1 MAAQPESPQPDS
13 PPRATTP
20 GGAASS
26 GAAAADRGPELPGAT
41 PHQLHDDPLLA
52 SLVLVTQLLGRPC
65 TAQQLS
71 SGLPL
76 VDQCLT
82 PSLLTRAAGRAQCSA
97 RIVRRKLGGWSRSVF
112 PAILFLKNQRTCV
125 LIRERADQYLV
136 QYPESPEPVEVHK
149 ADLEIE
155 YAGLAAFVRPKY
167 RTEDR
172 TQDAHMRARSGHWF
186 WAAMLGNW
194 KLYRDAVAAAVLINI
209 FALVMPLYTMNIYD
223 RVIPNSAVET
233 LWALT
238 IGIALAMVFNLALT
252 AIRAYVVDIASKR
265 VDVELSSRIMEQVL
279 DLRMESRP
287 VSVGSFASNLRSF
300 ESVRD
305 FIASASLTT
314 LVDLPFVV
322 LFLAVLAWISPW
334 MVAPPIV
341 AILIILFVSLFSL
354 ARVEKM
360 TLESFQAGAQRNAG
374 LIEALNGMET
384 VKALNAQSHSQR
396 MWEESTRWLA
406 ELGAHIK
413 LTSSVT
419 VSFVQ
424 TCQQLVN
431 ISVVVIGVYLVQ
443 DGMTMGGI
451 IAASMISGRCLAPL
465 GQVVGLMMQYHN
477 AKASLKSIDNY
488 MSMPVER
495 PADRAFM
502 PRPQLRGGI
511 EFQGVTF
518 AYPNT
523 QMAALDDVSFRIQ
536 PGEKVGIIGRIGSGK
551 TTLEKLV
558 LKLYAPVQGAI
569 LVDGIDLN
577 QIDPADVRRTIGYV
591 PQDPVLFYG
600 TLKHNLTIASP
611 FASDEDVLRAAQLA
625 GVDEFAAAH
634 PEGYN
639 MIVGERGDS
648 LSGGQRQSIAIARA
662 LVNDPQILLLDE
674 PSSNMDH
681 QSESQLKA
689 RLRAASQGKTMILVT
704 HRTSLLDLVDRL
716 MVIDHGRIVADG
728 PKAQVVEALR
738 QGRIGGARRS

>member
-1 MAAQPESPQPDS
+1 MAAQPETNANPSDAAPEIP
-13 PPRATTP
+13 
-20 GGAASS
+20 GAA
-26 GAAAADRGPELPGAT
+26 
-41 PHQLHDDPLLA
+41 PHQLHDDSLLA
-52 SLVLVTQLLGRPC
+52 SLVLVTRLLGRPC

-76 VDQCLT
+76 VDQRLT
-82 PSLLTRAAGRAQCSA
+82 PSLLGRAASRAQCSA
-97 RIVRRKLGGWSRSVF
+97 RIVRRALGNWSRGVM
-112 PAILFLKNQRTCV
+112 PAILFLKNQRACV
-125 LIRERADQYLV
+125 LILERRDHYLV
-136 QYPESPEPVEVHK
+136 HYPEAAEPVEVPR
-149 ADLEIE
+149 AELEAE
-155 YAGLAAFVRPKY
+155 YAGLACFVQPRY

-238 IGIALAMVFNLALT
+238 IGIALAMVFNLVLT

-314 LVDLPFVV
+314 LVDLPFVL

-334 MVAPPIV
+334 MVLPPLV
-341 AILIILFVSLFSL
+341 AIAVILIVSLFSL

-431 ISVVVIGVYLVQ
+431 IAVVVIGVYLVQ
-443 DGMTMGGI
+443 EGMTMGGI

-488 MSMPVER
+488 MGMPVER
-495 PADRAFM
+495 PADRSFM
-502 PRPQLRGGI
+502 PRPVLRGGI

-518 AYPNT
+518 AYPNCSL
-523 QMAALDDVSFRIQ
+523 AALDNISFRVQ
-536 PGEKVGIIGRIGSGK
+536 PGEKIGIIGRIGSGK
-551 TTLEKLV
+551 TTLEKLI
-558 LKLYAPVQGAI
+558 LKLYAPTSGAVLI
-569 LVDGIDLN
+569 DGIDLN
-577 QIDPADVRRTIGYV
+577 QIDPADVRRAVGYV

-611 FASDEDVLRAAQLA
+611 FATDEDVLRAATLA
-625 GVDEFAAAH
+625 GVDEFAASH
-634 PEGYN
+634 PEGYD

-681 QSESQLKA
+681 QSESQLKT
-689 RLRAASQGKTMILVT
+689 RLRAASEGKTLILVT

-716 MVIDHGRIVADG
+716 MVVDHGRIVADG

>member
-1 MAAQPESPQPDS
+1 MAAQPETPSGKDILRDGPQA
-13 PPRATTP
+13 PPGP
-20 GGAASS
+20 GLTGVTA
-26 GAAAADRGPELPGAT
+26 
-41 PHQLHDDPLLA
+41 QQVHDDSLLA
-52 SLVLVTQLLGRPC
+52 SLVVITRLLGRPC

-76 VDQCLT
+76 EDQKLT
-82 PSLLTRAAGRAQCSA
+82 PSLLARAASRAQCSA
-97 RIVRRKLGGWSRSVF
+97 HIVRRRLGGWSRAVL
-112 PAILFLKNQRTCV
+112 PAILLLNNQRACV
-125 LIRERADQYLV
+125 LIQEHPKFYV
-136 QYPESPEPVEVHK
+136 VHYPEAAEPVEVPR
-149 ADLEIE
+149 ADLEAE
-155 YAGLAAFVRPKY
+155 YSGLACFVQPRY
-167 RTEDR
+167 RTEGR

-223 RVIPNSAVET
+223 RVVPNNAVET

-238 IGIALAMVFNLALT
+238 IGIALAMVFNLVLT
-252 AIRAYVVDIASKR
+252 AIRAFVVDIASKR

-314 LVDLPFVV
+314 LVDLPFVA

-334 MVAPPIV
+334 MVLPPLVAIALIV
-341 AILIILFVSLFSL
+341 AVSLVSL

-384 VKALNAQSHSQR
+384 VKALNAQSYSQR

-413 LTSSVT
+413 VTSSVT

-424 TCQQLVN
+424 TCQQIVN

-443 DGMTMGGI
+443 SVGLTMGGI

-495 PADRAFM
+495 PAHHSFM
-502 PRPQLRGGI
+502 PRPVLQGGI

-523 QMAALDDVSFRIQ
+523 QVPALDEVSFRIQ

-551 TTLEKLV
+551 TTLEKLI
-558 LKLYAPVQGAI
+558 LKLYAPTAGT
-569 LVDGIDLN
+569 LLLDGIDLN
-577 QIDPADVRRTIGYV
+577 QIDPADVRRAIGYV

-600 TLKHNLTIASP
+600 TLKHNLTIATP
-611 FASDEDVLRAAQLA
+611 FASDEDVLAAARMA

-662 LVNDPQILLLDE
+662 LVNNPQILLLDE
-674 PSSNMDH
+674 PSSNMDY

-689 RLRAASQGKTMILVT
+689 RLKAAGQDKTLVLVT

-716 MVIDHGRIVADG
+716 MVIDHGRIMADG
-728 PKAQVVEALR
+728 PKAQVVDALR
-738 QGRIGGARRS
+738 HGRIGSARRV

>member
-1 MAAQPESPQPDS
+1 MAARPENSQTAGEVLQDAPL
-13 PPRATTP
+13 PPAGGP
-20 GGAASS
+20 GIS
-26 GAAAADRGPELPGAT
+26 GATAQ
-41 PHQLHDDPLLA
+41 QLHDDSLLT
-52 SLVLVTQLLGRPC
+52 SLAVITRLLGRPC

-76 VDQCLT
+76 VDQKLT
-82 PSLLTRAAGRAQCSA
+82 PSLLSRAASRAQCSA
-97 RIVRRKLGGWSRSVF
+97 RIVRRSLGGWSRAIL
-112 PAILFLKNQRTCV
+112 PAILFLNNQRACV
-125 LIRERADQYLV
+125 LIQEHPKFYVVHYA
-136 QYPESPEPVEVHK
+136 EAAEPVEVPR
-149 ADLEIE
+149 ADLEAE
-155 YAGLAAFVRPKY
+155 YSGLACFVQPRY

-172 TQDAHMRARSGHWF
+172 TQDAHMAARSGHWF

-194 KLYRDAVAAAVLINI
+194 KLYRDAIAAAVLINI

-223 RVIPNSAVET
+223 RVVPNNAVET

-238 IGIALAMVFNLALT
+238 LGIALAMVFNLVLT
-252 AIRAYVVDIASKR
+252 AIRAFVVDIASKR

-287 VSVGSFASNLRSF
+287 TSVGSFASNLRSF

-322 LFLAVLAWISPW
+322 LFLAVMAWISPW
-334 MVAPPIV
+334 MVIPPIV
-341 AILIILFVSLFSL
+341 AIIVIVVVSVVSL

-360 TLESFQAGAQRNAG
+360 TLDSFQASAQRNAG
-374 LIEALNGMET
+374 LIESLNGMET
-384 VKALNAQSHSQR
+384 VKALNAQSYSQR

-406 ELGAHIK
+406 ELNAHIRV
-413 LTSSVT
+413 TSSVT

-443 DGMTMGGI
+443 SVGLTMGGI
-451 IAASMISGRCLAPL
+451 IAAAMISGRCLAPL
-465 GQVVGLMMQYHN
+465 AQVVGLMMQYHN

-488 MSMPVER
+488 MEMPVER
-495 PADRAFM
+495 PAEHSFM
-502 PRPQLRGGI
+502 PRPVLQGGI
-511 EFQGVTF
+511 EFQGLSF
-518 AYPNT
+518 AYPGS
-523 QMAALDDVSFRIQ
+523 QIAALDNVSFRIR

-551 TTLEKLV
+551 TTLEKLI
-558 LKLYAPVQGAI
+558 LKLYAPTAGTLLI
-569 LVDGIDLN
+569 DGIDLN
-577 QIDPADVRRTIGYV
+577 QIDPADVRRAIGYV

-600 TLKHNLTIASP
+600 TLKHNLTIATP
-611 FASDEDVLRAAQLA
+611 FASDEDVLAAARLA

-648 LSGGQRQSIAIARA
+648 LSGGQRQSIAVARA
-662 LVNDPQILLLDE
+662 LVNNPQILLLDE

-689 RLRAASQGKTMILVT
+689 RLKAASQDKTLILVT

-716 MVIDHGRIVADG
+716 MVIDHGRIMADG
-728 PKAQVVEALR
+728 PKDQVVEALR
-738 QGRIGGARRS
+738 QGRIGGARRT

>member
-1 MAAQPESPQPDS
+1 MAAQPEAINP
-13 PPRATTP
+13 A
-20 GGAASS
+20 GAAPAS
-26 GAAAADRGPELPGAT
+26 ELPGAT
-41 PHQLHDDPLLA
+41 PHQLHDDSLLN
-52 SLVLVTQLLGRPC
+52 SLVLVTRLLGRPC

-76 VDQCLT
+76 VDQRLT
-82 PSLLTRAAGRAQCSA
+82 PSLLGRAAGRAQCSA
-97 RIVRRKLGGWSRSVF
+97 RIVRRALGNWSRSIM
-112 PAILFLKNQRTCV
+112 PAILFLKNQRACV
-125 LIRERADQYLV
+125 LIQERGDHYLV
-136 QYPESPEPVEVHK
+136 HYPEAAEPVEVPRTE
-149 ADLEIE
+149 LEAE
-155 YAGLAAFVRPKY
+155 YSGLACFVQPRY

-209 FALVMPLYTMNIYD
+209 FALIMPLYTMNIYD

-238 IGIALAMVFNLALT
+238 IGIALAMVFNLVLT

-314 LVDLPFVV
+314 LVDLPFVL

-334 MVAPPIV
+334 MVLPPLV
-341 AILIILFVSLFSL
+341 AIVVILAVSLFSL

-384 VKALNAQSHSQR
+384 VKALNAQSHAQR

-443 DGMTMGGI
+443 EGMTMGGI

-488 MSMPVER
+488 MGMPVER
-495 PADRAFM
+495 PADRSFM
-502 PRPQLRGGI
+502 PRPVLKGGI

-518 AYPNT
+518 AYPNSSV
-523 QMAALDDVSFRIQ
+523 AALDNISFRIQ

-551 TTLEKLV
+551 TTLEKLI
-558 LKLYAPVQGAI
+558 LKLYAPTSGAVLI
-569 LVDGIDLN
+569 DGIDLN
-577 QIDPADVRRTIGYV
+577 QIDPADVRRAVGYV

-611 FASDEDVLRAAQLA
+611 FATDEDVLAAATLA
-625 GVDEFAAAH
+625 GVDEFAASH
-634 PEGYN
+634 PEGYD

-681 QSESQLKA
+681 QSESQLKT
-689 RLRAASQGKTMILVT
+689 RLRAASQDKTLILVT
-704 HRTSLLDLVDRL
+704 HRTSLLELVDRL
-716 MVIDHGRIVADG
+716 MVIDHGRLVADG

-738 QGRIGGARRS
+738 QGRIGGARRSG

>member
-1 MAAQPESPQPDS
+1 MAAQPEAPSGKEILQDAPQA
-13 PPRATTP
+13 PP
-20 GGAASS
+20 G
-26 GAAAADRGPELPGAT
+26 GPELPGVTAQ
-41 PHQLHDDPLLA
+41 QLHDDSLLA
-52 SLVLVTQLLGRPC
+52 SLVVVTRLLGRPC

-76 VDQCLT
+76 EDQKLT
-82 PSLLTRAAGRAQCSA
+82 PSLLARAASRAQCSA
-97 RIVRRKLGGWSRSVF
+97 HIVRRRLGGWSRAVL
-112 PAILFLKNQRTCV
+112 PAILLLNNQRACV
-125 LIRERADQYLV
+125 LIQEHPKFYV
-136 QYPESPEPVEVHK
+136 VHYPEAAEPVEVPR
-149 ADLEIE
+149 ADLEAE
-155 YAGLAAFVRPKY
+155 YSGLACFVQPRY
-167 RTEDR
+167 RTEGR

-223 RVIPNSAVET
+223 RVVPNNAVET

-238 IGIALAMVFNLALT
+238 IGIALAMVFNLVLT
-252 AIRAYVVDIASKR
+252 AIRAFVVDIASKR

-314 LVDLPFVV
+314 LVDLPFVA

-334 MVAPPIV
+334 MVLPPLV
-341 AILIILFVSLFSL
+341 AIAIIVVVSLVSL

-384 VKALNAQSHSQR
+384 VKALNAQSYSQR

-413 LTSSVT
+413 VTSSVT

-424 TCQQLVN
+424 TCQQIVN

-443 DGMTMGGI
+443 SVGLTMGGI

-495 PADRAFM
+495 PAHHSFM
-502 PRPQLRGGI
+502 PRPVLQGGI

-523 QMAALDDVSFRIQ
+523 QVPALDEVSFRIQ

-558 LKLYAPVQGAI
+558 LKLYAPTAGT
-569 LVDGIDLN
+569 LLLDGIDLN
-577 QIDPADVRRTIGYV
+577 QIDPADVRRAIGYV

-600 TLKHNLTIASP
+600 TLKHNLTIATP
-611 FASDEDVLRAAQLA
+611 FASDEDVLAAARMA

-662 LVNDPQILLLDE
+662 LVNNPQILLLDE
-674 PSSNMDH
+674 PSSNMDY

-689 RLRAASQGKTMILVT
+689 RLKAAGQDKTLILVT

-716 MVIDHGRIVADG
+716 MVIDHGRIMADG
-728 PKAQVVEALR
+728 PKAQVVDALR
-738 QGRIGGARRS
+738 HGRIGSARRG

>member
-1 MAAQPESPQPDS
+1 MPSSEAIADMAAQPETNSNPSDAAPEI
-13 PPRATTP
+13 P
-20 GGAASS
+20 GAA
-26 GAAAADRGPELPGAT
+26 
-41 PHQLHDDPLLA
+41 PHQLHDDSLLA
-52 SLVLVTQLLGRPC
+52 SLVLVTRLLGRPC

-76 VDQCLT
+76 VDQRLT
-82 PSLLTRAAGRAQCSA
+82 PSLLGRAASRAQCSA
-97 RIVRRKLGGWSRSVF
+97 RIVRRALGNWSRGVM
-112 PAILFLKNQRTCV
+112 PAILFLKNQRACV
-125 LIRERADQYLV
+125 LILERRDHYLV
-136 QYPESPEPVEVHK
+136 HYPEAAEPVEVPR
-149 ADLEIE
+149 AELEAE
-155 YAGLAAFVRPKY
+155 YAGLACFVQPRY

-194 KLYRDAVAAAVLINI
+194 KLYRDAVAAAVLINL

-238 IGIALAMVFNLALT
+238 IGIALAMVFNLVLT

-314 LVDLPFVV
+314 LVDLPFVL

-334 MVAPPIV
+334 MVLPPLV
-341 AILIILFVSLFSL
+341 AIAVILIVSLFSL

-431 ISVVVIGVYLVQ
+431 IAVVVIGVYLVQ
-443 DGMTMGGI
+443 EGMTMGGI

-488 MSMPVER
+488 MGMPVER
-495 PADRAFM
+495 PADRSFM
-502 PRPQLRGGI
+502 PRPVLRGGI

-518 AYPNT
+518 AYPNSSL
-523 QMAALDDVSFRIQ
+523 AALDNISFRVQ
-536 PGEKVGIIGRIGSGK
+536 PGEKIGIIGRIGSGK
-551 TTLEKLV
+551 TTLEKLI
-558 LKLYAPVQGAI
+558 LKLYAPTSGAI
-569 LVDGIDLN
+569 LIDGIDLN
-577 QIDPADVRRTIGYV
+577 QIDPADVRRAVGYV

-611 FASDEDVLRAAQLA
+611 FATDEDVLRAATLA
-625 GVDEFAAAH
+625 GVDEFAASH
-634 PEGYN
+634 PEGYD

-681 QSESQLKA
+681 QSESQLKT
-689 RLRAASQGKTMILVT
+689 RLRAASEGKTLILVT

-716 MVIDHGRIVADG
+716 MVVDHGRIVADG

>member
-1 MAAQPESPQPDS
+1 MAAEPDDV
-13 PPRATTP
+13 PV
-20 GGAASS
+20 GAAKSAS
-26 GAAAADRGPELPGAT
+26 EPGFAALP
-41 PHQLHDDPLLA
+41 PSQLHDDSLLA
-52 SLVLVTQLLGRPC
+52 SLALVTRILGRPS
-65 TAQQLS
+65 TPQQLS

-76 VDQCLT
+76 VNNRLT
-82 PSLLTRAAGRAQCSA
+82 PSLLGRAAARAQCSA
-97 RIVRRKLGGWSRSVF
+97 KVVRRALGGWPKSLL
-112 PAILFLKNQRTCV
+112 PAILFLKDERACV
-125 LIRERADQYLV
+125 LINQTADGFLV
-136 QYPESPEPVEVHK
+136 HYAEAAEPTEVP
-149 ADLEIE
+149 AAELQAQ
-155 YAGLAAFVRPKY
+155 YAGLACFVQPRY
-167 RTEDR
+167 RTESR

-186 WAAMLGNW
+186 WAAMFANW
-194 KLYRDAVAAAVLINI
+194 KLYRDALGAALLINI

-223 RVIPNSAVET
+223 RVIPNTALET

-238 IGIALAMVFNLALT
+238 IGIALAMLFNLALT
-252 AIRAYVVDIASKR
+252 AVRAYVVDIASKR

-314 LVDLPFVV
+314 LVDLPFVI
-322 LFLAVLAWISPW
+322 LFILALAWISPY
-334 MVAPPIV
+334 MVIPPLV
-341 AILIILFVSLFSL
+341 AIVLVLIVSLIAL
-354 ARVEKM
+354 TRIERM

-384 VKALNAQSHSQR
+384 VKAINAQSYSQR

-406 ELGAHIK
+406 DLGAHIK

-424 TCQQLVN
+424 TSQQLVN
-431 ISVVVIGVYLVQ
+431 IAVVVIGVYLVQ

-451 IAASMISGRCLAPL
+451 IAASMISGRCLAPF

-488 MSMPVER
+488 MGMPVER
-495 PADRAFM
+495 PHGQAFM
-502 PRPQLRGGI
+502 PRPILQGGI
-511 EFQGVTF
+511 EFQGVSF
-518 AYPNT
+518 SYPNSQT
-523 QMAALDDVSFRIQ
+523 SALDNVSFKIN

-551 TTLEKLV
+551 TTLEKII
-558 LKLYAPVQGAI
+558 LKLYAPTQGQVLI
-569 LVDGIDLN
+569 DGVDIN
-577 QIDPADVRRTIGYV
+577 QIDPADVRRAIGYV

-611 FASDEDVLRAAQLA
+611 FVADEDVLAAASMA
-625 GVDEFAAAH
+625 GVDEFAANH

-639 MIVGERGDS
+639 MMVGERGDS

-662 LVNDPQILLLDE
+662 LVNNPQILLLDE

-681 QSESQLKA
+681 QSESQLKQ
-689 RLRAASQGKTMILVT
+689 RLKAASTGKTVILVT
-704 HRTSLLDLVDRL
+704 HRTSLLDLVDRI

-738 QGRIGGARRS
+738 QGRIGSARRSAQ

>member
-1 MAAQPESPQPDS
+1 MAVLPESEATDKKYNPQDFGM
-13 PPRATTP
+13 TP
-20 GGAASS
+20 
-26 GAAAADRGPELPGAT
+26 E
-41 PHQLHDDPLLA
+41 QLHDDTLLQ
-52 SLVLVTQLLGRPC
+52 SLVIVTKVLGRPC
-65 TAQQLS
+65 TAQQLV

-76 VDQCLT
+76 EDSRLS
-82 PSLLTRAAGRAQCSA
+82 PSLLSRAAARAQCSTKV
-97 RIVRRKLGGWSRSVF
+97 VRRALGGWSNSVM
-112 PAILFLKNQRTCV
+112 PVILFLNNQRCCV
-125 LIRERADQYLV
+125 LVKELDNSFV
-136 QYPESPEPVEVHK
+136 VHYPEAADPIEVPKQELIH
-149 ADLEIE
+149 E
-155 YAGLAAFVRPKY
+155 YSGLACFVQPRF
-167 RTEDR
+167 RNEER
-172 TQDAHMRARSGHWF
+172 TQDAHMRSRSGNWF
-186 WAAMLGNW
+186 WRAMLANW
-194 KLYRDAVAAAVLINI
+194 RFYRDALGAALLINI

-238 IGIALAMVFNLALT
+238 IGIALAMLFNLALT
-252 AIRAYVVDIASKR
+252 GVRAYVVDIASKR

-279 DLRMESRP
+279 DLRMENKP
-287 VSVGSFASNLRSF
+287 TSVGSFASNLRSF

-314 LVDLPFVV
+314 LVDLPFVI
-322 LFLAVLAWISPW
+322 LFLAVLAWISPY
-334 MVAPPIV
+334 MVIPPIV
-341 AILIILFVSLFSL
+341 AILLILIVSFFSL
-354 ARVEKM
+354 SKIEKM

-374 LIEALNGMET
+374 LIESLNGMET
-384 VKALNAQSHSQR
+384 VKALNAQSYSQR

-443 DGMTMGGI
+443 SIGLTMGGI

-488 MSMPVER
+488 MEMSVER
-495 PADRAFM
+495 PTDKSFM
-502 PRPQLRGGI
+502 PRPLLQGGI
-511 EFQGVTF
+511 EFNGLSF

-523 QMAALDDVSFRIQ
+523 NVNVLDNISFKIQ

-551 TTLEKLV
+551 TTLEKLI
-558 LKLYAPVQGAI
+558 LKLYAPTAGQV
-569 LVDGIDLN
+569 LVDGIDLT
-577 QIDPADVRRTIGYV
+577 QIDPADIRRTIGYV

-600 TLKHNLTIASP
+600 SLKHNLTIASP
-611 FASDEDVLRAAQLA
+611 FASDADVLRAAQLA

-634 PEGYN
+634 PDGYD

-681 QSESQLKA
+681 QSESQLKQ
-689 RLRAASQGKTMILVT
+689 RLRNASQGKTLVLVT

-716 MVIDHGRIVADG
+716 MVIDHGRVVADG

-738 QGRIGGARRS
+738 QGRVGGGRRG

>member
-1 MAAQPESPQPDS
+1 MAAQPETPSGKEILQDAS
-13 PPRATTP
+13 QAPPGP
-20 GGAASS
+20 GLTGVTA
-26 GAAAADRGPELPGAT
+26 
-41 PHQLHDDPLLA
+41 QQVHDDSLLA
-52 SLVLVTQLLGRPC
+52 SLVVITRLLGRPC

-76 VDQCLT
+76 EDQKLT
-82 PSLLTRAAGRAQCSA
+82 PSLLARAASRAQCSA
-97 RIVRRKLGGWSRSVF
+97 HIVRRRLGGWSRAVL
-112 PAILFLKNQRTCV
+112 PAILLLNNQRACV
-125 LIRERADQYLV
+125 LIQEHPKFYV
-136 QYPESPEPVEVHK
+136 VHYPEAAEPVEVPR
-149 ADLEIE
+149 ADLEAE
-155 YAGLAAFVRPKY
+155 YSGLACFVQPRY
-167 RTEDR
+167 RTEGR

-223 RVIPNSAVET
+223 RVVPNNAVET

-238 IGIALAMVFNLALT
+238 IGIALAMVFNLVLT
-252 AIRAYVVDIASKR
+252 AIRAFVVDIASKR

-314 LVDLPFVV
+314 LVDLPFVA

-334 MVAPPIV
+334 MVLPPLV
-341 AILIILFVSLFSL
+341 AIAIIVVVSLVSL

-384 VKALNAQSHSQR
+384 VKALNAQSYSQR

-413 LTSSVT
+413 VTSSVT

-424 TCQQLVN
+424 TCQQIVN

-443 DGMTMGGI
+443 SVGLTMGGI

-495 PADRAFM
+495 PAHHSFM
-502 PRPQLRGGI
+502 PRPVLQGGI

-523 QMAALDDVSFRIQ
+523 QVPALDEVSFRIQ

-558 LKLYAPVQGAI
+558 LKLYAPTAGT
-569 LVDGIDLN
+569 LLLDGIDLN
-577 QIDPADVRRTIGYV
+577 QIDPADVRRAIGYV

-600 TLKHNLTIASP
+600 TLKHNLTIATP
-611 FASDEDVLRAAQLA
+611 FASDEDVLAAARMA

-662 LVNDPQILLLDE
+662 LVNNPQILLLDE
-674 PSSNMDH
+674 PSSNMDY

-689 RLRAASQGKTMILVT
+689 RLKAAGQDKTLILVT

-716 MVIDHGRIVADG
+716 MVIDHGRIMADG
-728 PKAQVVEALR
+728 PKAQVVDALR
-738 QGRIGGARRS
+738 HGRIGSARRV

>member
-1 MAAQPESPQPDS
+1 MAAQPETPSGKEILQDAS
-13 PPRATTP
+13 QAPPGP
-20 GGAASS
+20 GLTGVTA
-26 GAAAADRGPELPGAT
+26 
-41 PHQLHDDPLLA
+41 QQVHDDSLLA
-52 SLVLVTQLLGRPC
+52 SLVVITRLLGRPC

-76 VDQCLT
+76 EDQKLT
-82 PSLLTRAAGRAQCSA
+82 PSLLARAASRAQCSA
-97 RIVRRKLGGWSRSVF
+97 HIVRRRLGGWSRAVL
-112 PAILFLKNQRTCV
+112 PAILLLNNQRACV
-125 LIRERADQYLV
+125 LIQEHPKFYV
-136 QYPESPEPVEVHK
+136 VHYPEAAEPVEVPR
-149 ADLEIE
+149 ADLEAE
-155 YAGLAAFVRPKY
+155 YSGLACFVQPRY
-167 RTEDR
+167 RTEGR

-223 RVIPNSAVET
+223 RVVPNNAVET

-238 IGIALAMVFNLALT
+238 IGIALAMVFNLVLT
-252 AIRAYVVDIASKR
+252 AIRAFVVDIASKR

-314 LVDLPFVV
+314 LVDLPFVA

-334 MVAPPIV
+334 MVLPPLV
-341 AILIILFVSLFSL
+341 AIAIIVVVSLVSL

-384 VKALNAQSHSQR
+384 VKALNAQSYSQR

-413 LTSSVT
+413 VTSSVT

-424 TCQQLVN
+424 TCQQIVN

-443 DGMTMGGI
+443 SVGLTMGGI

-477 AKASLKSIDNY
+477 AKASLKSIDTY

-495 PADRAFM
+495 PAHHSFM
-502 PRPQLRGGI
+502 PRPVLQGGI

-523 QMAALDDVSFRIQ
+523 QVPALDEVSFRIQ

-558 LKLYAPVQGAI
+558 LKLYAPTAGT
-569 LVDGIDLN
+569 LLLDGIDLN
-577 QIDPADVRRTIGYV
+577 QIDPADVRRAIGYV

-600 TLKHNLTIASP
+600 TLKHNLTIATP
-611 FASDEDVLRAAQLA
+611 FASDEDVLAAARMA

-662 LVNDPQILLLDE
+662 LVNNPQILLLDE
-674 PSSNMDH
+674 PSSNMDY

-689 RLRAASQGKTMILVT
+689 RLKAAGQDKTLILVT

-716 MVIDHGRIVADG
+716 MVIDHGRIMADG
-728 PKAQVVEALR
+728 PKAQVVDALR
-738 QGRIGGARRS
+738 HGRIGSARRV

>member
-1 MAAQPESPQPDS
+1 MAAQPE
-13 PPRATTP
+13 TTP
-20 GGAASS
+20 NP
-26 GAAAADRGPELPGAT
+26 ADTPAPELPGAT
-41 PHQLHDDPLLA
+41 PHQLHDDSLLA
-52 SLVLVTQLLGRPC
+52 SLVLVTRLLGRPC

-76 VDQCLT
+76 VDQRLT
-82 PSLLTRAAGRAQCSA
+82 PSLLGRAASRAQCGT
-97 RIVRRKLGGWSRSVF
+97 RIVRRGLGNWSRSVM
-112 PAILFLKNQRTCV
+112 PAILFLKNQRACV
-125 LIRERADQYLV
+125 LILERRDHYLV
-136 QYPESPEPVEVHK
+136 HYPEAAEPVEVPR
-149 ADLEIE
+149 ADLEAE
-155 YAGLAAFVRPKY
+155 YAGLACFVQPRY

-238 IGIALAMVFNLALT
+238 LGIALAMVFNLVLT
-252 AIRAYVVDIASKR
+252 GIRAYVVDIASKR

-287 VSVGSFASNLRSF
+287 MSVGSFASNLRSF

-314 LVDLPFVV
+314 LVDLPFVL

-334 MVAPPIV
+334 MVLPPLV
-341 AILIILFVSLFSL
+341 AIAVILIVSLFSL

-443 DGMTMGGI
+443 EGMTMGGI

-488 MSMPVER
+488 MGMPVEC
-495 PADRAFM
+495 PADRSFM
-502 PRPQLRGGI
+502 PRPVLKGGI

-518 AYPNT
+518 AYPNSSL
-523 QMAALDDVSFRIQ
+523 AALDNISFRVQ

-558 LKLYAPVQGAI
+558 LKLYAPTSGAVLI
-569 LVDGIDLN
+569 DGIDLN
-577 QIDPADVRRTIGYV
+577 QIDPADVRRAVGYV

-611 FASDEDVLRAAQLA
+611 FATDEDVLRAATLA
-625 GVDEFAAAH
+625 GVDEFAAGH
-634 PEGYN
+634 PEGYD

-689 RLRAASQGKTMILVT
+689 RLRAASEGKTLILVT

-738 QGRIGGARRS
+738 QGRIGGARRSA

>member
-1 MAAQPESPQPDS
+1 MPSSEAIADMAAQPGTNANTSD
-13 PPRATTP
+13 
-20 GGAASS
+20 AA
-26 GAAAADRGPELPGAT
+26 
-41 PHQLHDDPLLA
+41 PHQLHDDSLLA
-52 SLVLVTQLLGRPC
+52 SLVLVTRLLGRPC

-76 VDQCLT
+76 VDQRLT
-82 PSLLTRAAGRAQCSA
+82 PSLLGRAASRAQCSA
-97 RIVRRKLGGWSRSVF
+97 RIVRRALGNWSRGVM
-112 PAILFLKNQRTCV
+112 PAILFLKNQRACV
-125 LIRERADQYLV
+125 LILERRDHYLV
-136 QYPESPEPVEVHK
+136 HYPEAAEPVEVPR
-149 ADLEIE
+149 AELEAE
-155 YAGLAAFVRPKY
+155 YAGLACFVQPRY

-194 KLYRDAVAAAVLINI
+194 KLYRDAVAAAVLINL

-238 IGIALAMVFNLALT
+238 IGIALAMVFNLVLT

-314 LVDLPFVV
+314 LVDLPFVL

-334 MVAPPIV
+334 MVLPPLV
-341 AILIILFVSLFSL
+341 AIAVILIVSLFSL

-431 ISVVVIGVYLVQ
+431 IAVVVIGVYLVQ
-443 DGMTMGGI
+443 EGMTMGGI

-488 MSMPVER
+488 MGMPVER
-495 PADRAFM
+495 PADRSFM
-502 PRPQLRGGI
+502 PRPVLRGGI

-518 AYPNT
+518 SYPNSSL
-523 QMAALDDVSFRIQ
+523 AALDNISFRVQ

-551 TTLEKLV
+551 TTLEKLI
-558 LKLYAPVQGAI
+558 LKLYAPTSGAVLI
-569 LVDGIDLN
+569 DGIDLN
-577 QIDPADVRRTIGYV
+577 QIDPADVRRAVGYV

-611 FASDEDVLRAAQLA
+611 FATDEDVLRAATLA
-625 GVDEFAAAH
+625 GVDEFAASH
-634 PEGYN
+634 PEGYD

-681 QSESQLKA
+681 QSESQLKI
-689 RLRAASQGKTMILVT
+689 RLRAASEGKTLILVT

>member
-1 MAAQPESPQPDS
+1 MAAQPEAPSGKEILQDAPQA
-13 PPRATTP
+13 PPGP
-20 GGAASS
+20 GLAGVTA
-26 GAAAADRGPELPGAT
+26 
-41 PHQLHDDPLLA
+41 QQVHDDSLLA
-52 SLVLVTQLLGRPC
+52 SLVVITRLLGRPC

-76 VDQCLT
+76 EDQKLT
-82 PSLLTRAAGRAQCSA
+82 PSLLSRAASRAQCSA
-97 RIVRRKLGGWSRSVF
+97 HIVRRRLGSWSRAVL
-112 PAILFLKNQRTCV
+112 PAILLLNNQRACV
-125 LIRERADQYLV
+125 LIQEHPTFYV
-136 QYPESPEPVEVHK
+136 VHYPEAAEPVEVPR
-149 ADLEIE
+149 ADLEAE
-155 YAGLAAFVRPKY
+155 YSGLACFVQPRY
-167 RTEDR
+167 RTEGR

-223 RVIPNSAVET
+223 RVVPNNAVET

-238 IGIALAMVFNLALT
+238 IGIALAMVFNLVLT
-252 AIRAYVVDIASKR
+252 AIRAFVVDIASKR

-287 VSVGSFASNLRSF
+287 VSVGSVASNLRSF

-314 LVDLPFVV
+314 LVDLPFVA

-334 MVAPPIV
+334 MVLPPLV
-341 AILIILFVSLFSL
+341 AIALIVVVSLVSL

-384 VKALNAQSHSQR
+384 VKALNAQSYSQR

-413 LTSSVT
+413 VTSSVT

-424 TCQQLVN
+424 TCQQIVN

-443 DGMTMGGI
+443 SVGLTMGGI

-495 PADRAFM
+495 PAHHSFM
-502 PRPQLRGGI
+502 PRPVLQGGI

-523 QMAALDDVSFRIQ
+523 QVPALDEVSFRIQ

-551 TTLEKLV
+551 TTLEKLI
-558 LKLYAPVQGAI
+558 LKLYAPTAGT
-569 LVDGIDLN
+569 LLLDGIDLN
-577 QIDPADVRRTIGYV
+577 QIDPADVRRAIGYV

-600 TLKHNLTIASP
+600 TLKHNLTIATP
-611 FASDEDVLRAAQLA
+611 FASDEDVLAAARMA

-662 LVNDPQILLLDE
+662 LVNNPQILLLDE
-674 PSSNMDH
+674 PSSNMDY

-689 RLRAASQGKTMILVT
+689 RLKAAGQDKTLILVT

-716 MVIDHGRIVADG
+716 MVIDHGRIMADG
-728 PKAQVVEALR
+728 PKAQVVDALR
-738 QGRIGGARRS
+738 HGRIGSARRV